1 MVSRWPAD
9 RLGGSS
15 GWRHRD
21 IHGRRCRWSPHS
33 AHEFTRR
40 RSRSYLVSRR
50 QPDCVFIRARW
61 EYRDLRDARGR
72 DWPPPG
78 YQRSHGGCE
87 PSVVAGWI
95 DHRLCIRCGRG
106 SGPLC
111 DSSCRWPARAAD
123 DGRPRHQRRVALVP
137 GSRVCRDTDGG
148 QGELRYPARADGR
161 SRGTAVAASAGY
173 DGQFSWS
180 SDGRRLAFIS
190 DRDGYDAVY
199 VTDVTGAHVR
209 RVTTTASLN
218 PEWEP

>member
-21 IHGRRCRWSPHS
+21 IHGRRCRWEDVSPAWS
-33 AHEFTRR
+33 Q
-40 RSRSYLVSRR
+40 LVRL
-50 QPDCVFIRARW
+50 V
-61 EYRDLRDARGR
+61 
-72 DWPPPG
+72 
-78 YQRSHGGCE
+78 
-87 PSVVAGWI
+87 
-95 DHRLCIRCGRG
+95 DHVR
-106 SGPLC
+106 
-111 DSSCRWPARAAD
+111 
-123 DGRPRHQRRVALVP
+123 
-137 GSRVCRDTDGG
+137 
-148 QGELRYPARADGR
+148 
-161 SRGTAVAASAGY
+161 TAVAASAGY